1 MEKNITQAR
10 TDWREQV
17 EELEK
22 LLDEVRG
29 RLVEKEAELADR
41 LAAINAFEFK
51 LRKQVGHLTVKLD
64 KLETEIKKLQE
75 QLRWMGD
82 EWLNADIDEFYAWS
96 MGKRAAAGGEYR
108 YRDADVTQE
117 PQQKLSEDETAVLKK
132 LYRDLARRFHPDM
145 AVDAEDREYRTQLMM
160 AINAAYAA
168 GDIDRLR
175 ELAEEPDA
183 ADRIEYAQT
192 DKQLAEALQKELG
205 RLQRRLQEI
214 EREMAR
220 LERHQSMKMM
230 RQMEQA
236 EGNGRDYFI
245 DLADQIQEK
254 IAQRMVERDILKTQ
268 IDSMEADAADF
279 SSENFAENVWDA
291 TLDRTV
297 EDEPSAPEFD
307 RYIQKRTDR
316 VYFEE
321 DFDDDVDFD

>member
-1 MEKNITQAR
+1 MKRNLTQAH
-10 TDWREQV
+10 TNWREQV
-17 EELEK
+17 TELEK
-22 LLDEVRG
+22 LLMVARS

-82 EWLNADIDEFYAWS
+82 EWLDADVDAFDEWS
-96 MGKRAAAGGEYR
+96 MGKRAAADGEYR
-108 YRDADVTQE
+108 YRDADVSQQA
-117 PQQKLSEDETAVLKK
+117 PQQQLSEDETAVLKK

-145 AVDAEDREYRTQLMM
+145 AVDEADREYRTQLMM

-168 GDIDRLR
+168 GDINRLR
-175 ELAEEPDA
+175 ELEKEPDA

-192 DKQLAEALQKELG
+192 DKQLAEALNKELG

-214 EREMAR
+214 EREMTR
-220 LERHQSMKMM
+220 LESHQSAKMM
-230 RQMEQA
+230 RQREQA
-236 EGNGRDYFI
+236 EGNGRNYFAN
-245 DLADQIQEK
+245 LADQIQEK

-268 IDSMEADAADF
+268 IESMEADAADF
-279 SSENFAENVWDA
+279 SGENFADDVWDA
-291 TLDRTV
+291 TLDSSFE
-297 EDEPSAPEFD
+297 EDISPEFD
-307 RYIQKRTDR
+307 RYIQRRKDR

-321 DFDDDVDFD
+321 DFDDDFDFE

>member
-108 YRDADVTQE
+108 
-117 PQQKLSEDETAVLKK
+117 
-132 LYRDLARRFHPDM
+132 
-145 AVDAEDREYRTQLMM
+145 
-160 AINAAYAA
+160 
-168 GDIDRLR
+168 
-175 ELAEEPDA
+175 
-183 ADRIEYAQT
+183 
-192 DKQLAEALQKELG
+192 
-205 RLQRRLQEI
+205 
-214 EREMAR
+214 
-220 LERHQSMKMM
+220 
-230 RQMEQA
+230 
-236 EGNGRDYFI
+236 
-245 DLADQIQEK
+245 
-254 IAQRMVERDILKTQ
+254 
-268 IDSMEADAADF
+268 
-279 SSENFAENVWDA
+279 
-291 TLDRTV
+291 
-297 EDEPSAPEFD
+297 
-307 RYIQKRTDR
+307 
-316 VYFEE
+316 
-321 DFDDDVDFD
+321 